1 MQETKLH
8 H

>member
-1 MQETKLH
+1 MKTTKLH